1 MASGWRTPVVAPCSV
16 RAAISDVAFH
26 ANAPSADPARKSASA
41 VMNVRRS
48 PHVSIDQAVPS
59 IVVAVAA
66 RNAVDT
72 HCSVS

>member
-1 MASGWRTPVVAPCSV
+1 
-16 RAAISDVAFH
+16 
-26 ANAPSADPARKSASA
+26 
-41 VMNVRRS
+41 MNVRRS